1 MTKRPTDVYMHTVR
15 EGLAAAFPDA
25 AVWVGGGWNLWGS
38 PVVMYEVSWAD
49 DDKLA
54 GRIEL
59 EAGQEY
65 DVHHAADRVKQIVR
79 DYRKANDE
87 R

>member
-1 MTKRPTDVYMHTVR
+1 MRNRPTDVYMHTVR
-15 EGLAAAFPDA
+15 EALAAAFPDC
-25 AVWVGGGWNLWGS
+25 AVWVGGGWTLWGN
-38 PVVMYEVSWAD
+38 PVVMYEVEWPD
-49 DDKLA
+49 NKMA

-65 DVHHAADRVKQIVR
+65 DVHHAANRVKQIVR

>member
-1 MTKRPTDVYMHTVR
+1 MHTVR
-15 EGLAAAFPDA
+15 EALAAAFPDA
-25 AVWVGGGWNLWGS
+25 GIWVGGGWNLWGS
-38 PVVMYEVSWAD
+38 PVVMYEVVWSD

-65 DVHHAADRVKQIVR
+65 DVHHAGDRVRQIVS
-79 DYRKANDE
+79 DYRKATNE

>member
-1 MTKRPTDVYMHTVR
+1 MSKRPTDVYMHTVR
-15 EGLAAAFPDA
+15 SGLAAAFPDA

-38 PVVMYEVSWAD
+38 PVVMYEVAWAD

-65 DVHHAADRVKQIVR
+65 DAHHAANRVSQIVS
-79 DYRKANDE
+79 DYRKASHE
-87 R
+87 H